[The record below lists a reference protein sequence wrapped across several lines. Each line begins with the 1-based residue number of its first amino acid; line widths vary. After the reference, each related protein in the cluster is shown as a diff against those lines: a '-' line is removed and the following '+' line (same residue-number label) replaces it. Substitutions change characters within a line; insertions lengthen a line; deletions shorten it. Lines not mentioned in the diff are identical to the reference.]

1 MQIVNRTS
9 EEYGNLHPASQD
21 LQDIIY
27 RRTDEVVHRDE
38 EKALSDVR
46 QWCVRVSCHP
56 SSRIVNTAVLRA
68 VLIRDTA

>member
-1 MQIVNRTS
+1 MQRMNRMS
-9 EEYGNLHPASQD
+9 EVRRSIHLASQD
-21 LQDIIY
+21 YQDIIP